1 MIIELFIIY
10 VLVVLATVVIKAID
24 KIGQS
29 LPNGTSFE
37 DVKEQYRKNREEIKE
52 LKAKIKAAGLDTI
65 FSQKGK
71 KSKSSI
77 FYGR

>member
-1 MIIELFIIY
+1 MIIEIFIIY
-10 VLVVLATVVIKAID
+10 VLVVLTTIIFKAIG

-52 LKAKIKAAGLDTI
+52 LKEKIKAAGLDTL
-65 FSQKGK
+65 FPQKGK
-71 KSKSSI
+71 
-77 FYGR
+77 

>member
-10 VLVVLATVVIKAID
+10 VLVVLATVVIKAIG

-52 LKAKIKAAGLDTI
+52 LKEKIKAAGLDPL
-65 FSQKGK
+65 FPQKGK
-71 KSKSSI
+71 
-77 FYGR
+77 

>member
-1 MIIELFIIY
+1 MIIEIFIIY
-10 VLVVLATVVIKAID
+10 VLVVLTTVVFKAID

-52 LKAKIKAAGLDTI
+52 LKEKIKAADLNSI
-65 FSQKGK
+65 SPQKGK
-71 KSKSSI
+71 
-77 FYGR
+77 

>member
-1 MIIELFIIY
+1 MIIEIFIIY
-10 VLVVLATVVIKAID
+10 VLVVLTTVVFKAID

-52 LKAKIKAAGLDTI
+52 LKERIKAANLDSI
-65 FSQKGK
+65 SPKKGK
-71 KSKSSI
+71 K
-77 FYGR
+77 

>member
-10 VLVVLATVVIKAID
+10 VLVVFATVVFKEID

-29 LPNGTSFE
+29 HTNGTSFE

-52 LKAKIKAAGLDTI
+52 LKEQIKAAGLDT
-65 FSQKGK
+65 FFLQKGK
-71 KSKSSI
+71 
-77 FYGR
+77 